1 MAPPRLDGT
10 RFAVQN
16 AVAASQARPLI
27 RHRLLTILLLGAIVS
42 ALSVGALA
50 RLLTV
55 STQHRIE
62 RAREEVNELLLRL
75 AHEAGALSDPAPG
88 NVVGMRAGLSDGHT
102 PLSAPARW
110 RPELERALREGAE
123 ASPRTTQVAFAHSN
137 LVLGTVRAADGR
149 IGWAALEVRPL
160 PHLEAWKFTI
170 WLLSF
175 ATIVLV
181 ATTMR
186 AVVSMQRDANA
197 LGASLSNLA
206 RDLDSPVARPALRE
220 LADVADGIT
229 ELAKSLAEAR
239 REEAR
244 LAEELSRNE
253 RLAALGRVAAGV
265 AHEVRNPLASI
276 KLRLDLAVAGSQLPD
291 SVRDAIGHASAEILR
306 LDRLV
311 ADLLVVAGRS
321 TGPQERLSLSELTR
335 ARCEVLRPWAAE
347 RHVALRVEGEAWAHA
362 HADSVARAVDNLIRN
377 AVEASSSGDTVAIQI
392 SEDESRARVSV
403 RDHGAGVEA
412 QRESE
417 LFEPFFTTKPD
428 GTGLGLPLARSIA
441 QAHGGDVRYARV
453 GSETRFEL
461 ELPLARGGGAR
472 SKARRAVSELEVS
485 T

>member
-1 MAPPRLDGT
+1 MNEHVQEPA
-10 RFAVQN
+10 AVRE
-16 AVAASQARPLI
+16 ASPLI

-62 RAREEVNELLLRL
+62 RAREEVNELLSRL
-75 AHEAGALSDPAPG
+75 AQDGTALSDPAPG
-88 NVVGMRAGLSDGHT
+88 NVVGMRAGLSDGRT
-102 PLSAPARW
+102 PLSAPGRW
-110 RPELERALREGAE
+110 RPELERALKES
-123 ASPRTTQVAFAHSN
+123 ASTNPRTKQVALESSN

-149 IGWAALEVRPL
+149 VGWAALEVRPL
-160 PHLEAWKFTI
+160 PHLETWKFTI
-170 WLLSF
+170 WLLAF

-186 AVVSMQRDANA
+186 AAVSMQRDASA
-197 LGASLSNLA
+197 LGQSLSSLA
-206 RDLDSPVARPALRE
+206 RDLSAPVARPALRE
-220 LADVADGIT
+220 LGDVADGIVQ
-229 ELAKSLAEAR
+229 LARRLADAR

-276 KLRLDLAVAGSQLPD
+276 KLRLDLAMAGSRLPD
-291 SVRDAIGHASAEILR
+291 SVRDAISHASAEILR

-321 TGPQERLSLSELTR
+321 TGPQVRLSLSELTR

-347 RHVALRVEGEAWAHA
+347 RHVELRVDGDASVSA
-362 HADSVARAVDNLIRN
+362 HADSLARALDNLIRN
-377 AVEASSSGDTVAIQI
+377 AVEASSPESTVAIRI
-392 SEDESRARVSV
+392 SEDEGRAKVSV
-403 RDHGAGVEA
+403 RDRGPGVEA
-412 QRESE
+412 QRASE

-441 QAHGGDVRYARV
+441 QAHGGDVRYVRV
-453 GSETRFEL
+453 DAETRFEV
-461 ELPLARGGGAR
+461 ELPLASENGAPPR
-472 SKARRAVSELEVS
+472 SPEAESELRFHS
-485 T
+485 